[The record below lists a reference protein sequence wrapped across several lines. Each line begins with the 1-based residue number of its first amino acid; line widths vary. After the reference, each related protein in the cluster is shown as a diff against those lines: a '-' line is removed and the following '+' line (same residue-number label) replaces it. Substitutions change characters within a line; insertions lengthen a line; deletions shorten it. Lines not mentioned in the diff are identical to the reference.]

1 MSVPASAGAANGAVL
16 PVKEIVVATPNVKTV
31 IFGLGRDKRRIKQMS
46 QTSNVSMQWREELNV
61 PDVPGRMRS
70 KAPSFSN
77 GKCFE
82 FDNPV
87 ATLDQHL
94 NCLLTSHFITG
105 KQEKVLE
112 KRRWDR
118 SVTTIKRVTASC

>member
-61 PDVPGRMRS
+61 PDVYLGV
-70 KAPSFSN
+70 
-77 GKCFE
+77 C
-82 FDNPV
+82 
-87 ATLDQHL
+87 
-94 NCLLTSHFITG
+94 
-105 KQEKVLE
+105 
-112 KRRWDR
+112 DR
-118 SVTTIKRVTASC
+118 KLRAFQMENVSSSTTR